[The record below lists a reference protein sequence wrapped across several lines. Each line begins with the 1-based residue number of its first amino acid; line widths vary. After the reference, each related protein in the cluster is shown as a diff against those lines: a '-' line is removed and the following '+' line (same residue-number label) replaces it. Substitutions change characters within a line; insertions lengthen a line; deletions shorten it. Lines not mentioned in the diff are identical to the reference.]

1 MTITNLILLLAFA
14 LISAAGLLAMFKLSF
29 KYRWFDVPVE
39 RSSHTRIVPRTAG
52 ISIALLAILSLVF
65 WGPDDFQSPIIYF
78 SFVTFFLIGIYDDIK
93 HVKAS
98 SKFWAQLIIAASIS
112 IFLPNF
118 RIDNFYGVLG
128 IHAIGEMFSI
138 IFTTFV
144 FVVVINAYNLIDGVD
159 GLAASFSVF
168 AIYLIGLCFKD
179 INLSIFQ
186 FCNVLIAILLPF
198 FFINF
203 SKKHKMFLGDT
214 GSLFL
219 GTTIILFVGYLLNS
233 NNAVHVPC
241 NMNRALYALVAL
253 CYPLLDTLRVFT
265 LRLTRGQ
272 SPFRADKSHLHHKL
286 LGLGFSH
293 FTTTASLLT
302 FNIIIYL
309 INLSL
314 INEVDVNAVLVADF
328 MLIGFFFIGGLW
340 YTRLN
345 KSVHE

>member
-1 MTITNLILLLAFA
+1 
-14 LISAAGLLAMFKLSF
+14 
-29 KYRWFDVPVE
+29 
-39 RSSHTRIVPRTAG
+39 
-52 ISIALLAILSLVF
+52 
-65 WGPDDFQSPIIYF
+65 
-78 SFVTFFLIGIYDDIK
+78 
-93 HVKAS
+93 
-98 SKFWAQLIIAASIS
+98 
-112 IFLPNF
+112 
-118 RIDNFYGVLG
+118 
-128 IHAIGEMFSI
+128 MFSI

-309 INLSL
+309 INCSL
-314 INEVDVNAVLVADF
+314 LNEVDVNAVLVADF